1 MRKRGSGAACER
13 WQFLFGE
20 AYALW
25 QDDAE
30 AVEKRGLSEIG
41 LGDAAQT
48 NLPMRGGRQ
57 HNVVRLNASEFFEH
71 GAR

>member
-1 MRKRGSGAACER
+1 MR
-13 WQFLFGE
+13 FGKTI
-20 AYALW
+20 
-25 QDDAE
+25 AE